1 VCSATADADFFFPDS
16 PLNILCSRGDFAD
29 LEWGRGNAAALFR
42 MVSLFLEVK
51 RGSEPYHIY
60 IPPSSTPHASHPRLS
75 LCLSP
80 PSSLSQVE
88 CVPEAFD
95 GTPAGALLRR
105 DPFVT
110 YHVISS
116 LFDELF
122 RRQKDHPHGELPL
135 DTHECLGVM
144 AWTVVERLLAVCPE
158 VARFR
163 TEPLGASNDSADSA
177 VLSMPPLSGACEM
190 LLHVASS
197 FRGHFGA
204 CMVAQLHEVRTLS
217 RRLSSETPI

>member
-1 VCSATADADFFFPDS
+1 
-16 PLNILCSRGDFAD
+16 
-29 LEWGRGNAAALFR
+29 
-42 MVSLFLEVK
+42 
-51 RGSEPYHIY
+51 
-60 IPPSSTPHASHPRLS
+60 
-75 LCLSP
+75 
-80 PSSLSQVE
+80 VE

-135 DTHECLGVM
+135 DTHECLGVK
-144 AWTVVERLLAVCPE
+144 ALTVVERLLAVCPE